1 MQNRYR
7 GNIKTSMIDSNN
19 KPDNQVGLLTLTND
33 KLSFNQYNLEKYIN
47 HIQSYGLETT
57 WAHILN
63 YTQINGCDDF
73 LNPKYFGDLYEAGL
87 AEIDKN
93 KKKKSGQYYTPL
105 DVSNLMSE
113 WLKKLEG
120 VNICDVGCGTG
131 NLIISYLEL
140 LDKEEVLFLLK
151 NKQIFLYDFDRVAI
165 TIAQFSIALT
175 YGIEFLDNIN
185 VIYGDF
191 LDKGI
196 QLPDNS
202 KIITNPPYAKYTEV
216 SDNWINSEIQN
227 EAKELYAAFMEKI
240 LITGNPAV
248 LITPYSFLGGNKFQS
263 LRIKLSEYNGF
274 IVAFDNV
281 PGNIFNGKK
290 HGIFNTNTANSVRAA
305 ITIVENKKDIKGF
318 RITPLIRFKN
328 EERAELLKTSILE
341 SELSSKHQIINH
353 ESKMFEKIN
362 IELEDC
368 FNCWLNKSDET
379 IADFTKN
386 KDKHYSIYMPN
397 TCRYFTTASKK
408 KLVRGGYI
416 TLHVDDKD
424 KFNFLYCLINSS
436 FIYWWWRIYDGGI
449 TYPVTLLNSAP
460 IFYKLLSS
468 KDKEDLSEIVDEMV
482 SNEDKFT
489 VTKKN
494 AGNIQENIKFPK
506 KYRNKIN
513 EKFLEILKCEV
524 TYDDFNRLHKNSF
537 FGDL

>member
-1 MQNRYR
+1 M
-7 GNIKTSMIDSNN
+7 
-19 KPDNQVGLLTLTND
+19 
-33 KLSFNQYNLEKYIN
+33 
-47 HIQSYGLETT
+47 
-57 WAHILN
+57 
-63 YTQINGCDDF
+63 
-73 LNPKYFGDLYEAGL
+73 
-87 AEIDKN
+87 
-93 KKKKSGQYYTPL
+93 
-105 DVSNLMSE
+105 
-113 WLKKLEG
+113 
-120 VNICDVGCGTG
+120 
-131 NLIISYLEL
+131 
-140 LDKEEVLFLLK
+140 
-151 NKQIFLYDFDRVAI
+151 
-165 TIAQFSIALT
+165 
-175 YGIEFLDNIN
+175 
-185 VIYGDF
+185 
-191 LDKGI
+191 
-196 QLPDNS
+196 
-202 KIITNPPYAKYTEV
+202 
-216 SDNWINSEIQN
+216 
-227 EAKELYAAFMEKI
+227 
-240 LITGNPAV
+240 
-248 LITPYSFLGGNKFQS
+248 
-263 LRIKLSEYNGF
+263 
-274 IVAFDNV
+274 
-281 PGNIFNGKK
+281 
-290 HGIFNTNTANSVRAA
+290 
-305 ITIVENKKDIKGF
+305 
-318 RITPLIRFKN
+318 IRFKN

-368 FNCWLNKSDET
+368 FNCWLNKSDEI